1 MKIFLSSSVERE
13 ATTIAEEFYKDFL
26 HGELVIQI
34 VKAEGLCNEDD
45 GVKPYSLQ
53 NLGRCIPAKRAF
65 TFSKNFSDP
74 FVCIYLGES
83 CICQTSWISDRL
95 VNNAFNAKDYSI
107 ILLYHLF
114 VIGYYCKAT
123 YCA

>member
-1 MKIFLSSSVERE
+1 MLLFKMSLSLWNLISDERE

-34 VKAEGLCNEDD
+34 VKAEGLSNEDD

-53 NLGRCIPAKRAF
+53 NIGRCIPMKQAF
-65 TFSKNFSDP
+65 SISKNFSDP

-83 CICQTSWISDRL
+83 CICQTSWISDR
-95 VNNAFNAKDYSI
+95 
-107 ILLYHLF
+107 
-114 VIGYYCKAT
+114 
-123 YCA
+123 